1 MSNRKVLAAI
11 IIFVCLA
18 VTVCKAA
25 GLSEKNKDELFRQAN
40 QAFRKANSVSN
51 PDQANRL
58 YQQAVLAYEKII
70 NEGRVQNAKLFYN
83 LANAY
88 LLKQD
93 LGRAILNYRRAIKLD
108 SADANIKKNLDFAR
122 SRRIDK
128 IQIKTEKRILKT
140 LFFWHYD
147 FSIKTRFILSCVF
160 FGLLCLSLAWL
171 IWLARRAPAV
181 TSAVVAGILMI
192 CFAASVGLEAIKQA
206 NTVCGVIVAES
217 IIARQGD
224 GQNYPA
230 SFKEPLHS
238 GTEFDLIERRPGWLH
253 IRLTDDSD
261 GWITDNAGRLL

>member
-1 MSNRKVLAAI
+1 MSNRKVLVAI
-11 IIFVCLA
+11 IIFICLA
-18 VTVCKAA
+18 ATVCKAA
-25 GLSEKNKDELFRQAN
+25 GLSEKDKDELFRQAN
-40 QAFRKANSVSN
+40 EAFRKANSVSN
-51 PDQANRL
+51 PDQTHRL
-58 YQQAVLAYEKII
+58 YQQAILGYEKII
-70 NEGRVQNAKLFYN
+70 NQGRVQNAKLFYN

-93 LGRAILNYRRAIKLD
+93 LGRAILNYRRAVRLD

-147 FSIKTRFILSCVF
+147 FSIKLRFVLSCVF
-160 FGLLCLSLAWL
+160 FGLLCLSVAWL
-171 IWLARRAPAV
+171 IWLTRRAPAV
-181 TSAVVAGILMI
+181 TMAVVAGILTI
-192 CFAASVGLEAIKQA
+192 CFAVSVGIETVRQA
-206 NTVCGVIVAES
+206 KTVCGVIVAES
-217 IIARQGD
+217 VVAHQGD

-261 GWITDNAGRLL
+261 AWITDNAGQLM